1 MDGDFGCWQM
11 VCFASLWNLED
22 AQAKQG
28 ALYRLES
35 ITTHPKRNVNITSW
49 SELVDILKEAENVT
63 GRRLFLGMPSFS
75 MLSFRIG
82 CWFSNKVSWLAKP
95 ARLAWSFTST
105 GWLDSPAIFF
115 SWENSIW
122 TCCNSKAIEFDST
135 PAGLCVVLLV
145 LELQFFWV
153 SKPLLLV
160 ASVYNWS
167 YSNLEEVSLCYW
179 RICPFGVASKML
191 HREWHNGTACLLN
204 RTGVHMNCMPDS
216 GSWNHFCTINE
227 LNVDVRWTRVHS
239 KSSSVKVHVIA
250 LSCINRLF
258 YRILKIWQMTDK

>member
-11 VCFASLWNLED
+11 VCFASLWNLEA

-35 ITTHPKRNVNITSW
+35 ITTCPKRNVNITSW
-49 SELVDILKEAENVT
+49 PELVDILKEAENVT
-63 GRRLFLGMPSFS
+63 GRRLFLGMPSWSSSSFS

-82 CWFSNKVSWLAKP
+82 CW
-95 ARLAWSFTST
+95 
-105 GWLDSPAIFF
+105 
-115 SWENSIW
+115 
-122 TCCNSKAIEFDST
+122 
-135 PAGLCVVLLV
+135 
-145 LELQFFWV
+145 FFWV

-160 ASVYNWS
+160 ASVYNWN

-179 RICPFGVASKML
+179 RICPFGVTSKML
-191 HREWHNGTACLLN
+191 HREWHNGTICLLN

-227 LNVDVRWTRVHS
+227 LNFDVRWTRVHS

-250 LSCINRLF
+250 VSCNNRLI

>member
-49 SELVDILKEAENVT
+49 LELVDILKEAENVT

-115 SWENSIW
+115 HGRTAYGHAVIVRLLSLIPPLQV
-122 TCCNSKAIEFDST
+122 F
-135 PAGLCVVLLV
+135 VLYFWFLNCSFF
-145 LELQFFWV
+145 EL
-153 SKPLLLV
+153 
-160 ASVYNWS
+160 ANH
-167 YSNLEEVSLCYW
+167 CY
-179 RICPFGVASKML
+179 
-191 HREWHNGTACLLN
+191 
-204 RTGVHMNCMPDS
+204 
-216 GSWNHFCTINE
+216 
-227 LNVDVRWTRVHS
+227 
-239 KSSSVKVHVIA
+239 
-250 LSCINRLF
+250 
-258 YRILKIWQMTDK
+258 